1 MSIIVTQIN
10 KDGIVF
16 GTDSNITT
24 STAVDREDKKIF
36 NIPKLNAA
44 MCTAGSYTINGE
56 FLSDWLPRYINDNSS
71 NYDSLAEFV
80 KLLSS
85 ELTKTMLP
93 VEKEEPFISHISGY
107 QDGHPEMWCLSNTT
121 LEDSGNYSKGKN
133 DFHYSEDFWNR
144 DYKNNNLEKVFKSD
158 GLNYQIY
165 VNAIQ
170 QGRVAFN
177 VVRGYL
183 DVFFNSL
190 WSMNNF
196 NFRHPQNIEEHKYLV
211 RLYIEA
217 ISTAYLLSDYQ
228 PKIIGGY
235 TQLFTIKEPTPKEI

>member
-24 STAVDREDKKIF
+24 NTAVDREDKKIF
-36 NIPKLNAA
+36 VIPKLNAA

-56 FLSDWLPRYINDNSS
+56 LLSDWLPRYINENSNKYS
-71 NYDSLAEFV
+71 SIEGFV

-93 VEKEEPFISHISGY
+93 VEKKELFISHISGY

-121 LEDSGNYSKGKN
+121 LEEDGKYSSGK
-133 DFHYSEDFWNR
+133 DTFHDSEDFWSR
-144 DYKNNNLEKVFKSD
+144 DYKNNNLEEAFKSD
-158 GLNYQIY
+158 GLNYQVY

-170 QGRVAFN
+170 HGRIAFN

-183 DVFFNSL
+183 DIFFASL

-217 ISTAYLLSDYQ
+217 ISTAYILSDYQ
-228 PKIIGGY
+228 PKIIGGH
-235 TQLFTIKEPTPKEI
+235 TQLFIIKKPISK

>member
-16 GTDSNITT
+16 GTDSNISTDTT
-24 STAVDREDKKIF
+24 VDREDKKIF

-56 FLSDWLPRYINDNSS
+56 SLGDWLPKYINNHSNNYNSLS
-71 NYDSLAEFV
+71 EFV

-85 ELTKTMLP
+85 NLTKIMLP
-93 VEKEEPFISHISGY
+93 VEKTELFISHIAGY

-121 LEDSGNYSKGKN
+121 LEGNGNYSNGEST
-133 DFHYSEDFWNR
+133 FHYSEDFWSR
-144 DYKNNNLEKVFKSD
+144 DYKNNNLEEAFKSNS
-158 GLNYQIY
+158 LNYQVY
-165 VNAIQ
+165 VNAIR
-170 QGRVAFN
+170 QGRVTFN
-177 VVRGYL
+177 VVRGHL
-183 DVFFNSL
+183 DVFFTSL
-190 WSMNNF
+190 WSMKTF

-228 PKIIGGY
+228 PKIIGGH
-235 TQLFTIKEPTPKEI
+235 TQLFTIKEPTSK